1 MKELAKRVEEKLKK
15 FERITEVKYFNRL
28 EIFHKQA
35 EKEVREEIELGIIN
49 RDNVPYGDENF
60 EKTIKITA
68 EQRTEIF
75 FAYCYTDYERRT
87 LKEIIKDL
95 EENIRIENTPMFE
108 MLFDEKTSPSD
119 INTCVS
125 ELEKVSNYPFRA
137 VLIDYFGLNQHLVDK
152 LMDRPVL
159 ERGKEITYL

>member
-1 MKELAKRVEEKLKK
+1 MKELAKRVEEQLKK
-15 FERITEVKYFNRL
+15 FERIAEVKYFNRL
-28 EIFHKQA
+28 EVFHRQA
-35 EKEVREEIELGIIN
+35 EKEVKEEIELGIIN

-60 EKTIKITA
+60 EETIRITA
-68 EQRTEIF
+68 EQRTERF
-75 FAYCYTDYERRT
+75 FARCYTDYEKRILR
-87 LKEIIKDL
+87 EIIKDL
-95 EENIRIENTPMFE
+95 EENIRTENTPAFE